1 MAKKGRKKTKAPK
14 RRTAKATAASAAKPR
29 RASSRSRGWG
39 QIYDNIYGFVRL
51 TRTEEA
57 IINSPYYQRLRWIK
71 QLGFA
76 TYIFDGAEHTRFAHA
91 IGAMHSADQMVRAIG
106 RGVSDQKLFNPRAM
120 DEASVFHKSIRIAA
134 LLHDIGTFPFSHS
147 IEGSY
152 IRYGEKL
159 REAGRLPGK
168 QLANNHEH
176 LGSFIVKNSNFPG
189 GLTRILKEDGFDFAV
204 LSKFI
209 KGDSPDMVANQIL
222 HSDLD
227 ADRIDYLIRDAH
239 HTGIKYGHVDRDYIL
254 YHLTTFQTANGREVL
269 GVKENALH
277 AVEDFLI
284 ARFAWYSQV
293 VRNSSSAKFDILAAH
308 IAYYLLEHKL
318 IYQFHELLDLAEN
331 DPERFFGFNDVYFM
345 STIQNLYWSKKIKD
359 PVINEQMRMLIY
371 RIAPKTVR
379 LPESQHRILEIDGDG
394 HLSTKQEAVNRLEA
408 KVQEIEALF
417 KKHGKGNEWIIA
429 DVPNKDVIFTKDM
442 RTLLKKRR
450 SDSVYA
456 ERDPIKI
463 IDKGGNP
470 SLLVER
476 DNSLVGRLS
485 NYVNFIPN
493 VYANDAAV
501 ELLKARK
508 IIDR

>member
-1 MAKKGRKKTKAPK
+1 M
-14 RRTAKATAASAAKPR
+14 RRTGLKA
-29 RASSRSRGWG
+29 G

-51 TRTEEA
+51 TSTEEA

-106 RGVSDQKLFNPRAM
+106 RHVSDDQLFDPKATDPHSM
-120 DEASVFHKSIRIAA
+120 FHKSIRIAA

-152 IRYGEKL
+152 IKYGEKL
-159 REAGRLPGK
+159 QQKGRLPGK
-168 QLANNHEH
+168 QLPNNHEH
-176 LGSFIVKNSNFPG
+176 LGSFIVKNTDFDQ
-189 GLTRILKEDGFDFAV
+189 GLTRILRNDGFDHSA
-204 LSKFI
+204 LSKYI
-209 KGDSPDMVANQIL
+209 KGDSADMVANQIL

-227 ADRIDYLIRDAH
+227 ADRMDYLTRDAH

-254 YHLTTFQTANGREVL
+254 YHLTTFKTSGGKEAL

-293 VRNSSSAKFDILAAH
+293 VRNSSSAKFDVLAAH
-308 IAYYLLEHKL
+308 IAYCLLEHKL
-318 IYQFHELLDLAEN
+318 IYQFHELLEMAGS

-345 STIQNLYWSKKIKD
+345 SRIQELYWSRVIKD
-359 PVINEQMRMLIY
+359 PIVNEQMKMLIY
-371 RIAPKTVR
+371 RVAPKTVR
-379 LPESQHRILEIDGDG
+379 LPESEHRLIEIDGGGKFTRKDQAIKK
-394 HLSTKQEAVNRLEA
+394 LETKLA
-408 KVQEIEALF
+408 EIQSVF
-417 KKHGKGNEWIIA
+417 KKHGKGTEWIIA
-429 DVPNKDVIFTKDM
+429 DIPSRDIIFTKDIQTII
-442 RTLLKKRR
+442 RKRE
-450 SDSVYA
+450 SDNLYS
-456 ERDPIKI
+456 ERDPIKLV
-463 IDKGGNP
+463 DKSGNP

-476 DNSLVGRLS
+476 ENSLIGRIAK
-485 NYVNFIPN
+485 YINFIPN

-501 ELLKARK
+501 ELMRSRK
-508 IIDR
+508 IIPY

>member
-1 MAKKGRKKTKAPK
+1 MANKGHMK
-14 RRTAKATAASAAKPR
+14 
-29 RASSRSRGWG
+29 WG

-51 TRTEEA
+51 TSTEEA

-91 IGAMHSADQMVRAIG
+91 IGAMHSADQMVRSIG
-106 RGVSDQKLFNPRAM
+106 RHVPDEKLFDPRAM
-120 DEASVFHKSIRIAA
+120 DSASVFHKSIRIAA

-152 IRYGEKL
+152 IRYGDKL
-159 REAGRLPGK
+159 QTKGKLPGK
-168 QLANNHEH
+168 QLPNNHEH
-176 LGSFIVKNSNFPG
+176 LGSFIIKNSDFEG
-189 GLTRILKEDGFDFAV
+189 GLTRILKNDGFDFAA

-227 ADRIDYLIRDAH
+227 ADRMDYLIRDAH
-239 HTGIKYGHVDRDYIL
+239 HTGIKYGHIDRDYIL
-254 YHLTTFQTANGREVL
+254 YHLTTFKTSGNKEAL
-269 GVKENALH
+269 AVKENALH

-293 VRNSSSAKFDILAAH
+293 VRNSSSAKFDVLAAH
-308 IAYYLLEHKL
+308 IAYYLLEHNL
-318 IYQFHELLDLAEN
+318 IYPFHELLEMAGS

-345 STIQNLYWSKKIKD
+345 STIQNLYWSKQIKD

-371 RIAPKTVR
+371 RIAPTTVR
-379 LPESQHRILEIDGDG
+379 IPETTHRILEVDTGGNITAKE
-394 HLSTKQEAVNRLEA
+394 SAVKKLQA
-408 KVQEIEALF
+408 KMAEIERLF
-417 KKHGKGNEWIIA
+417 KKHGTGREWIIA
-429 DVPNKDVIFTKDM
+429 DIPDKDVIFTKDM
-442 RTLLKKRR
+442 RTLIKKRA
-450 SDSVYA
+450 SDNIYS
-456 ERDPIKI
+456 ERDPIKV
-463 IDKGGNP
+463 IDKQGRV

-476 DNSLVGRLS
+476 ESSLIGRLA

-493 VYANDAAV
+493 VYANDAAI
-501 ELLKARK
+501 ELLRRK
-508 IIDR
+508 KLIK

>member
-1 MAKKGRKKTKAPK
+1 MPSKGRLK
-14 RRTAKATAASAAKPR
+14 
-29 RASSRSRGWG
+29 WG

-51 TRTEEA
+51 TSTEEA

-106 RGVSDQKLFNPRAM
+106 RHVPDEKLFDPRAM
-120 DEASVFHKSIRIAA
+120 DAESVFHKSIRIAA

-152 IRYGEKL
+152 IKYGHLLQK
-159 REAGRLPGK
+159 RGRLPGK
-168 QLANNHEH
+168 QLPSNHEH
-176 LGSFIVKNSNFPG
+176 LGSYIIKNTDFRG
-189 GLTRILKEDGFDFAV
+189 GLTRILKDDGFDSAA
-204 LSKFI
+204 LSKYI
-209 KGDSPDMVANQIL
+209 KGDSTDMVANQIL

-227 ADRIDYLIRDAH
+227 ADRMDYLIRDAH
-239 HTGIKYGHVDRDYIL
+239 HTGIKYGHIDRDYIL
-254 YHLTTFQTANGREVL
+254 YHLTTFKTKNGGKGSANKEAL

-293 VRNSSSAKFDILAAH
+293 VRNSSSAKFDVLAAH
-308 IAYYLLEHKL
+308 IAYYLLENKL
-318 IYQFHELLDLAEN
+318 IHSFHELLEMASS

-345 STIQNLYWSKKIKD
+345 SRIQDLYWSRAIND
-359 PVINEQMRMLIY
+359 EVVNEQMRMLIY
-371 RIAPKTVR
+371 RIAPHTLR
-379 LPESQHRILEIDGDG
+379 FAETTHRIIEVDAQGRASKKVAAIR
-394 HLSTKQEAVNRLEA
+394 RLEQ
-408 KVQEIEALF
+408 KIEEIEWLF
-417 KKHGKGNEWIIA
+417 KKHGNGKEWIIA
-429 DVPNKDVIFTKDM
+429 DIPDKDVIFTKDI
-442 RTLLKKRR
+442 RTIVRKR
-450 SDSVYA
+450 SSESVYS

-463 IDKGGNP
+463 VDKSGKP

-476 DNSLVGRLS
+476 EGSLIGRLA

-493 VYANDAAV
+493 VYANDAAFD
-501 ELLKARK
+501 LLRERK
-508 IIDR
+508 FLKKQP